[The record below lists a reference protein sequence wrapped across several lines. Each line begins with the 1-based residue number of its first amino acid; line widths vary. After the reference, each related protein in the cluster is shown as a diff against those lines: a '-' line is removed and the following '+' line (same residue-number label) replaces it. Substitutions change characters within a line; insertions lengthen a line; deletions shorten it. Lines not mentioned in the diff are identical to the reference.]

1 MKTSERILSYFFLLC
16 AVFSLGS
23 CEGLYAQVTFPNY
36 SPTAASSIAVCSGEE
51 TLIIDFTVVQEDSN
65 GIKVNVK
72 LADGVE
78 YVVGTAVVSVTQGN
92 AVTVAETNVS
102 NPNEPVFTVKSADG
116 NNVVELGTIVKLT
129 IKRRAVCTAWSNA
142 INAAETGFVFKDK
155 VTVTIGD
162 HSDSKESNSYSVNY
176 PNLTIKQPAPQ
187 VNKQIGETIVREFS
201 ITNGSQNPTQTVYLS
216 IEYPD
221 EAYLTGVGA
230 MTLPAPM
237 PILLLPSPTV
247 RSASIHFRVPGWGL
261 IIS

>member
-142 INAAETGFVFKDK
+142 INAAETGFVF
-155 VTVTIGD
+155 T
-162 HSDSKESNSYSVNY
+162 
-176 PNLTIKQPAPQ
+176 
-187 VNKQIGETIVREFS
+187 
-201 ITNGSQNPTQTVYLS
+201 
-216 IEYPD
+216 
-221 EAYLTGVGA
+221 
-230 MTLPAPM
+230 
-237 PILLLPSPTV
+237 
-247 RSASIHFRVPGWGL
+247 
-261 IIS
+261 